1 MNCVPCRK
9 RLPSSLSKRTST
21 TSSGRTGFQSSSL
34 PRDQR
39 LWPPG
44 IRLSLS
50 FPGAF
55 IFGSSLLELASHRA
69 GNPEQCPTKSSA
81 PSSA

>member
-1 MNCVPCRK
+1 MNFVPCRK
-9 RLPSSLSKRTST
+9 RLPSSLSKRTSM

-50 FPGAF
+50 FPGAI
-55 IFGSSLLELASHRA
+55 IFGSSASSSRRTGA
-69 GNPEQCPTKSSA
+69 GNPEQCPTKSSE